1 MYITREILI
10 VAVVV
15 VVIVVVVIVVVV
27 VAIIL
32 ILLITIIRI
41 IMLITVVP
49 LASSINAPYNDL
61 TLILI
66 TFHYSRLY
74 YVLSP
79 NVARLKERHSRLTFN
94 KSSSKMLT
102 QLLRLNYN
110 LI

>member
-1 MYITREILI
+1 
-10 VAVVV
+10 
-15 VVIVVVVIVVVV
+15 
-27 VAIIL
+27 
-32 ILLITIIRI
+32 
-41 IMLITVVP
+41 MLITVVP

-79 NVARLKERHSRLTFN
+79 NVARLKERPSRLTFN

-102 QLLRLNYN
+102 QLLQLNYN

>member
-1 MYITREILI
+1 
-10 VAVVV
+10 
-15 VVIVVVVIVVVV
+15 
-27 VAIIL
+27 
-32 ILLITIIRI
+32 
-41 IMLITVVP
+41 MLIIVVP

-74 YVLSP
+74 VLSP
-79 NVARLKERHSRLTFN
+79 NVARLKDRPSRLIFN

-102 QLLRLNYN
+102 QLLQLNYN

>member
-1 MYITREILI
+1 M
-10 VAVVV
+10 
-15 VVIVVVVIVVVV
+15 

-32 ILLITIIRI
+32 ILLITIIII

-79 NVARLKERHSRLTFN
+79 NVARLKERPSRLTFN

-102 QLLRLNYN
+102 QLLQLNYN